1 MADACYDDLDPV
13 ERERLRNIL
22 RSYRGEPQLPELSDE
37 ELDKALQF
45 VVLQN
50 GKAVPT
56 LY

>member
-13 ERERLRNIL
+13 ERERLRNII
-22 RSYRGEPQLPELSDE
+22 RSYRGEPQLLELSDE